1 MNTHFKSNW
10 CMKIWYFSII
20 LSYLIAFITL
30 ILPTPTITKIFLII
44 HILNFSIFLFLRS
57 NTNFMT
63 KTRNKII
70 KINHEIL
77 RILCILSLFSNNKY
91 VIYNS
96 LSVLLSVQ
104 VSWLLFNYKC
114 KMMVDIDNSTV
125 EGHRIIK
132 TYIFTILQVIKL
144 ILIN

>member
-10 CMKIWYFSII
+10 CTKIWYFSII
-20 LSYLIAFITL
+20 LSYLIALITL
-30 ILPTPTITKIFLII
+30 ILPTPNIIKILLVI
-44 HILNFSIFLFLRS
+44 HILNFSIFLFLRN
-57 NTNFMT
+57 NTNLMT
-63 KTRNKII
+63 KSRNKII
-70 KINHEIL
+70 KINHELL

-132 TYIFTILQVIKL
+132 TYFFTILQVIKL

>member
-1 MNTHFKSNW
+1 MNTHFKSDW

-20 LSYLIAFITL
+20 LSYLIALITL
-30 ILPTPTITKIFLII
+30 ILPTSNIIKIFLVI
-44 HILNFSIFLFLRS
+44 HIINFSIFLFMRS
-57 NTNFMT
+57 NTNKMPT
-63 KTRNKII
+63 SRNTII

-77 RILCILSLFSNNKY
+77 RILCVLSLFSSNKY

-114 KMMVDIDNSTV
+114 KMIVDIDNSTV

-132 TYIFTILQVIKL
+132 TYFFTILQVIKL

>member
-1 MNTHFKSNW
+1 MNTRFKSNW
-10 CMKIWYFSII
+10 CMNIWYFSII
-20 LSYLIAFITL
+20 VSYLIALITL
-30 ILPTPTITKIFLII
+30 ILPISNIIKILLVV
-44 HILNFSIFLFLRS
+44 HILNFSIFLFLRH
-57 NTNFMT
+57 NTNIIA
-63 KTRNKII
+63 KYRNKII
-70 KINHEIL
+70 KITHEVL

-96 LSVLLSVQ
+96 LSILLSVQ

-114 KMMVDIDNSTV
+114 KMIVDVDDSRV

-132 TYIFTILQVIKL
+132 TYLFTILQVIKL

>member
-1 MNTHFKSNW
+1 MNTHFKSDW
-10 CMKIWYFSII
+10 CINIWNFSIL
-20 LSYLIAFITL
+20 LSYLIALLTL
-30 ILPTPTITKIFLII
+30 YLSSSNMIKIFLIL

-57 NTNFMT
+57 NTNLMS
-63 KTRNKII
+63 KSRNKII

-114 KMMVDIDNSTV
+114 KMVVDIDNSTV

-132 TYIFTILQVIKL
+132 TYLFTLLQVIKL

>member
-1 MNTHFKSNW
+1 MNTHFKSDW

-44 HILNFSIFLFLRS
+44 HVLNFSIFLFLRS
-57 NTNFMT
+57 NTNFMI

-114 KMMVDIDNSTV
+114 KMMVDADNSTV

-132 TYIFTILQVIKL
+132 TYFFTILQVIKL

>member
-1 MNTHFKSNW
+1 MNTRFKSNW
-10 CMKIWYFSII
+10 CMNIWSFSII
-20 LSYLIAFITL
+20 LSYLIALITL
-30 ILPTPTITKIFLII
+30 ILPTSNIIKIFLVM
-44 HILNFSIFLFLRS
+44 HILNFSIFLFLRN
-57 NTNFMT
+57 NTNLMS
-63 KTRNKII
+63 KSRNKII

-114 KMMVDIDNSTV
+114 KMIVDLDNSSV

-132 TYIFTILQVIKL
+132 TYLFTVLQVIKL

>member
-57 NTNFMT
+57 NTNFMI

-114 KMMVDIDNSTV
+114 KMMVNIDNSTV

-132 TYIFTILQVIKL
+132 TYLFTILQVIKL

>member
-1 MNTHFKSNW
+1 MNTHFKSDW
-10 CMKIWYFSII
+10 CINIWNFSIL
-20 LSYLIAFITL
+20 LSYIIALLTL
-30 ILPTPTITKIFLII
+30 YLSSSNIIKIFLIL
-44 HILNFSIFLFLRS
+44 HILNFSIFLFLR
-57 NTNFMT
+57 N
-63 KTRNKII
+63 KTGIRINNKKKLI

-77 RILCILSLFSNNKY
+77 RILCILSLFSNDKY

-114 KMMVDIDNSTV
+114 KMVVDIDNSTV

-132 TYIFTILQVIKL
+132 TYLFTVLQVIKL

>member
-10 CMKIWYFSII
+10 CMKIWYFSMI
-20 LSYLIAFITL
+20 LSYLIALITL
-30 ILPTPTITKIFLII
+30 ILPTPNIIKILLVI
-44 HILNFSIFLFLRS
+44 HILNFSIFLFLRN
-57 NTNFMT
+57 NTNLMT
-63 KTRNKII
+63 KSRNKII
-70 KINHEIL
+70 KINHELL

-114 KMMVDIDNSTV
+114 KMIVDIDNSTV

-132 TYIFTILQVIKL
+132 TYLFTVLQVIKL